1 MILREI
7 CIVYEFI
14 LFDVRNFSLASVMMM
29 ITKCSLKSV
38 HSFFGHIANFSKCG
52 LGFNFSPKKYKEMS
66 CLPLADLAQITTPCP
81 LYPLIFCL
89 DTEQHEESHEVI

>member
-7 CIVYEFI
+7 YIVYEFI
-14 LFDVRNFSLASVMMM
+14 VFDVRHFSLASVM

-38 HSFFGHIANFSKCG
+38 HSFFGHIANFCKCG

-81 LYPLIFCL
+81 PYPLIFCL
-89 DTEQHEESHEVI
+89 DIEQHKVLPNSRIT